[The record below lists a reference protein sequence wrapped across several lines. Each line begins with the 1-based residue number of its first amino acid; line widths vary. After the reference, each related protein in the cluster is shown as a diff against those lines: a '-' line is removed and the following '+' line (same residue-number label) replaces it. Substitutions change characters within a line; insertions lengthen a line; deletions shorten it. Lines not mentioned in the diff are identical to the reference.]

1 MTIARSFTNQFEV
14 TDLTQELNLIPNTW
28 GLVNRLGIFGSES
41 VAQNSITLEMSE
53 GTISI
58 VGDKARGERNNV
70 NRDDNRKLFAFALT
84 HHPLDD
90 FISPTDIAGKRAYG
104 NTDAAETE
112 AAVIARKLNRIRMNH
127 AITLEA
133 ARCYTLTTGLQYA
146 PNGTVTSNFYSVFGV
161 TRKEVD
167 FVLGTATTNV
177 TEKSEEAIAHIQ
189 DNILSGE
196 TVSGFIALCSPQF
209 FAKLI
214 KQAGVVEAYK
224 YYTSSQEP
232 LRNRLGGLTTER
244 TFVHGNVTYIEYRGS
259 YNGQALIPAGDAYM
273 IPTGTLDT
281 FQTYFGPA
289 NKFST
294 VNTLGEQAYVWT
306 YRDAKD
312 SKIEVESESNFLN
325 LLRRPQCVTRLFSS
339 N

>member
-14 TDLTQELNLIPNTW
+14 TDLTEELNLIPNTW
-28 GLVNRLGIFGSES
+28 GLVNRLGIFDTDS
-41 VAQNSITLEMSE
+41 VAQNSITLEASE
-53 GTISI
+53 GTISVI
-58 VGDKARGERNNV
+58 GDKVRGERNNV
-70 NRDDNRKLFAFALT
+70 DKDDNRKLYAFALT
-84 HHPLDD
+84 YHPLDGYV
-90 FISPTDIAGKRAYG
+90 SPTDIAGKRAYG
-104 NTDAAETE
+104 NSDAAETE

-133 ARCYTLTTGLQYA
+133 ARCFTLTTGQQYA
-146 PNGTVTSNFYSVFGV
+146 PNGTVTSNFYNVFGV
-161 TRKEVD
+161 TRKEID

-177 TEKSEEAIAHIQ
+177 TEKSEEGIAHIQ

-196 TVSGFIALCSPQF
+196 SISGYLALCSPEF
-209 FAKLI
+209 FGKLI

-244 TFVHGNVTYIEYRGS
+244 TFVHGNVTYVEYRGS
-259 YNGQALIPAGDAYM
+259 YNGQRLIPAGDAYM
-273 IPTGTLDT
+273 IPTGTVDT
-281 FQTYFGPA
+281 FKTYFGPA

-294 VNTLGEQAYVWT
+294 VNTLGEQVYVWT

-312 SKIEVESESNFLN
+312 SKIEIESESNFLN
-325 LLRRPQCVTRLFSS
+325 LIRRPQVVTRLFSS